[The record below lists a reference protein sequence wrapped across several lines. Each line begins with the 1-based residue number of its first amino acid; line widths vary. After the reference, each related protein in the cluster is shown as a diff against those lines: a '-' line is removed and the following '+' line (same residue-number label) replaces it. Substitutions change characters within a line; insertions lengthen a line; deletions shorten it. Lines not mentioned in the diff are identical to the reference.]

1 MSATTKSR
9 STTKKTHETPML
21 SLRAAVRE
29 GSVDVD
35 ARTVELIWT
44 TGAKGRRYSWDIG
57 SYMEELEV
65 SDTAVRLDR
74 LNNGAPLLD
83 THNQYELRA
92 VLAVVE
98 RAWIEGGQGHAL
110 VRFSKR
116 EDADVVFKDVADG
129 ILRNISVGYAVHRY
143 EVTESEDD
151 KLPTYRA
158 VDWEPMEL
166 SIVPIG
172 FDDGAKIR
180 SAKTSAEYE
189 GQRFN
194 TIFEVREASK
204 PSETPA
210 AVPTTQEEDAMTE
223 EEKRA
228 AEEAK
233 RAADETLRRE
243 SAEAERKRSLNIRT
257 MARKVQL
264 DDEAFVDDLVE
275 RGVSVAD
282 ASIALIDKVAEK
294 QSKDQPNT
302 RSSQPTVVTGGLD
315 VSVLNAKRSAMQNAL
330 LHRCDSK
337 IELVEAGR
345 EFRGMRLVDMAR
357 EFVEMAGGNARGMT
371 PQELARA
378 ALGCDRQAVR
388 AAGMHSTSDFPLLLG
403 STVNRTLRDAYTNA
417 PQTWRPL
424 GRQTTVPD
432 FRAVTRAA
440 LGDISAL
447 EAVKEHGEYKYGT
460 LSEDGA
466 PIKVAKFGKIIA
478 LTWETIVNDDLGALT
493 RIPAALGN
501 AAAATES
508 NVVWALLLGNPNFT
522 DGVPFY
528 DASHGNVAGSGGAI
542 NTTTLAAARAAMRK
556 QKSKAGEFLNLSPE
570 FLVVGPDKELE
581 AFQFTS
587 SVYVPAKNADIND
600 VRNASLTVIVDARIT
615 GNQWYLFA
623 APGGVDTFEYAY
635 LEGEQGVFTETRE
648 GFEVDGMEIKAR
660 LVFGAGWIDYRGAYK
675 NPGA

>member
-1 MSATTKSR
+1 MPTPNQVMTR
-9 STTKKTHETPML
+9 KTHETPAF
-21 SLRAAVRE
+21 SLRAAVRP
-29 GSVDVD
+29 GSVDID
-35 ARTVELIWT
+35 ARTVELTWT
-44 TGAKGRRYSWDIG
+44 TGAKGRRWSWDVG
-57 SYMEELEV
+57 SYMEELDV
-65 SDTAVRLDR
+65 SDGAVRLDR

-83 THNQYELRA
+83 THNQYQLSA

-98 RAWIEGGQGHAL
+98 RAWLEGGEGHAL

-116 EDADVVFKDVADG
+116 EDADVVFKDVVDG

-143 EVTESEDD
+143 EVVEEEDD

-158 VDWEPMEL
+158 VDWEPLEL
-166 SIVPIG
+166 SLVPIG
-172 FDDGAKIR
+172 FDDGAKVR
-180 SAKTSAEYE
+180 SAKTPAEYE
-189 GQRFN
+189 GQRFS
-194 TIFEVREASK
+194 TIFEVRSAVE
-204 PSETPA
+204 PIVEPA
-210 AVPTTQEEDAMTE
+210 AVPTIQEEDAMTE

-228 AEEAK
+228 AEE
-233 RAADETLRRE
+233 TLRRE
-243 SAEAERKRSLNIRT
+243 AAEAERKRSLNIRT

-264 DDEAFVDDLVE
+264 DDEAFVDDLIE
-275 RGVSVAD
+275 RGVSVSD

-294 QSKDQPNT
+294 QAKDQPNT

-315 VSVLNAKRSAMQNAL
+315 VTVLNAKRSAMQNAL
-330 LHRCDSK
+330 LHRCDVSVK
-337 IELVEAGR
+337 LEEAGR

-440 LGDISAL
+440 LGDIAAL
-447 EAVKEHGEYKYGT
+447 EQVKEHGEYKYGT

-478 LTWETIVNDDLGALT
+478 ITWETIVNDDLGALT

-522 DGVPFY
+522 DGSPFF
-528 DASHGNVAGSGGAI
+528 DATHGNVAGSGGAI

-556 QKSKAGEFLNLSPE
+556 QKSKAGEFLNLAPE

-581 AFQFTS
+581 AYQFTS
-587 SVYVPAKNADIND
+587 SNYVPAKNADIND

-615 GNQWYLFA
+615 GNQWYLYA
-623 APGGVDTFEYAY
+623 APGAVDTFEYAY

>member
-1 MSATTKSR
+1 MPTPSQATTN
-9 STTKKTHETPML
+9 KTHETPVL

-29 GSVDVD
+29 GSIDVE
-35 ARTVELIWT
+35 ARTVELTWT
-44 TGAKGRRYSWDIG
+44 TGAKGPRWNWDVG

-65 SDTAVRLDR
+65 SPEAVRMDR
-74 LNNGAPLLD
+74 LNNGAPLLNSHKCD
-83 THNQYELRA
+83 DLGD
-92 VLAVVE
+92 VIGVVE
-98 RAWIEGGQGHAL
+98 RAWLEGEQGHAL

-116 EDADVVFKDVADG
+116 DDAEKIFQDVQDK
-129 ILRNISVGYAVHRY
+129 ILRKISVKYVVHRY
-143 EVTESEDD
+143 QITEDSEE

-158 VDWEPMEL
+158 VDWEPLEL
-166 SIVPIG
+166 SVVPIA
-172 FDDGAKIR
+172 FDDGANIR
-180 SAKTSAEYE
+180 SAATPADYT
-189 GQRFN
+189 GRRFP
-194 TIFEVREASK
+194 TVFEVRSAVE
-204 PSETPA
+204 PIVEPA
-210 AVPTTQEEDAMTE
+210 AVPIIQEEVAMTE

-228 AEEAK
+228 A
-233 RAADETLRRE
+233 DEKLRRE
-243 SAEAERKRSLNIRT
+243 SAEEERKRSLTIRT
-257 MARKVQL
+257 MARKVGL
-264 DDEAFVDDLVE
+264 NDEAVVEDLIA
-275 RGVSVAD
+275 RGVSVSD
-282 ASIALIDKVAEK
+282 ASAALIDAVAER
-294 QSKDQPNT
+294 QNKDQPNT
-302 RSSQPTVVTGGLD
+302 RNSQPTNVNGGQDVTI
-315 VSVLNAKRSAMQNAL
+315 LNAKRSAMQNAL
-330 LHRCDSK
+330 LHRCDATVK
-337 IELVEAGR
+337 LEDAGR

-424 GRQTTVPD
+424 GRPTTVPD

-440 LGDISAL
+440 LGDIAAL
-447 EAVKEHGEYKYGT
+447 EQVKEHGEYKYGT

-478 LTWETIVNDDLGALT
+478 ITWETIVNDDLGALT

-508 NVVWALLLGNPNFT
+508 NVVWALLLGNPTFT

-528 DASHGNVAGSGGAI
+528 DAGHANLAASGGAI

-556 QKSKAGEFLNLSPE
+556 QKSKAGEFLNLAPE
-570 FLVVGPDKELE
+570 YLVVGPDKELE
-581 AFQFTS
+581 AYQFTS
-587 SVYVPAKNADIND
+587 SNYVPAKNADIND

-623 APGGVDTFEYAY
+623 APGSIDTFEYAY

-660 LVFGAGWIDYRGAYK
+660 LVFGAAWIDYRGAYK

>member
-1 MSATTKSR
+1 MPIPNQVMTR
-9 STTKKTHETPML
+9 KTHETPAF
-21 SLRAAVRE
+21 SLRAAVRPD
-29 GSVDVD
+29 SVDIEN
-35 ARTVELIWT
+35 RTVELIWT
-44 TGAKGRRYSWDIG
+44 TGAKGRRWSWDVG

-65 SDTAVRLDR
+65 SDVAVRLDR
-74 LNNGAPLLD
+74 LNNGAPLLGV
-83 THNQYELRA
+83 HNQYELGA

-98 RAWIEGGQGHAL
+98 RAWIADGVGHAL

-116 EDADVVFKDVADG
+116 EDADIVFKDVIDG
-129 ILRNISVGYAVHRY
+129 ILRNVSVGYAVHRY
-143 EVTESEDD
+143 ELIEEEDD

-158 VDWEPMEL
+158 VDWEPLEISL
-166 SIVPIG
+166 VPIG
-172 FDDGAKIR
+172 FDDGAKVR
-180 SAKTSAEYE
+180 SAKTPAEYT
-189 GQRFN
+189 GDRFK
-194 TIFEVREASK
+194 TIFEVREAAK
-204 PSETPA
+204 PSEEPA
-210 AVPTTQEEDAMTE
+210 AVPTIQEEDAMTE

-228 AEEAK
+228 AEE
-233 RAADETLRRE
+233 TLRRE
-243 SAEAERKRSLNIRT
+243 AAEGERLRSLTIRT
-257 MARKVQL
+257 MARKVKL
-264 DDEAFVDDLVE
+264 NDEVFVEDLIA
-275 RGVSVAD
+275 RGVPVSE
-282 ASIALIDKVAEK
+282 ASAALIDKVAE
-294 QSKDQPNT
+294 QQESTQPNT
-302 RSSQPTVVTGGLD
+302 RNSQQTIVTGGQDLA
-315 VSVLNAKRSAMQNAL
+315 VLTAKRSAMQNAL
-330 LHRCDSK
+330 LHRCDPK
-337 IELVEAGR
+337 IKLEDAGR

-357 EFVEMAGGNARGMT
+357 EFVEMSGGNARGMT

-440 LGDISAL
+440 LGDIAAL
-447 EAVKEHGEYKYGT
+447 EQVKEHGEYKYGT

-478 LTWETIVNDDLGALT
+478 ITWETIVNDDLGALT

-522 DGVPFY
+522 DGTPFF
-528 DASHGNVAGSGGAI
+528 DAAHGNVAGSGGAI

-570 FLVVGPDKELE
+570 YLVVGPDKELE

-615 GNQWYLFA
+615 GNQWYLYA
-623 APGGVDTFEYAY
+623 APGAVDTFEYAY

>member
-1 MSATTKSR
+1 MPTPNQVMTR
-9 STTKKTHETPML
+9 KTHETPAF
-21 SLRAAVRE
+21 SLRAAVRP
-29 GSVDVD
+29 GSVDID
-35 ARTVELIWT
+35 ARTVELTWT
-44 TGAKGRRYSWDIG
+44 TGAKGRRWSWDVG
-57 SYMEELEV
+57 SYMEELDV
-65 SDTAVRLDR
+65 SDGAVRLDR

-83 THNQYELRA
+83 THNQYQLSA

-98 RAWIEGGQGHAL
+98 RAWLEGGEGHAL

-116 EDADVVFKDVADG
+116 EDADVVFKDVVDG

-143 EVTESEDD
+143 EVVDEEDD

-158 VDWEPMEL
+158 VDWEPLEL
-166 SIVPIG
+166 SLVPIG
-172 FDDGAKIR
+172 FDDGAKVR
-180 SAKTSAEYE
+180 SAKTPAEYE
-189 GQRFN
+189 GHRFN
-194 TIFEVREASK
+194 TIFEVRSAVE
-204 PSETPA
+204 PTVEPA
-210 AVPTTQEEDAMTE
+210 AVPTIQEEDAMTE

-228 AEEAK
+228 AEDK
-233 RAADETLRRE
+233 LRRE
-243 SAEAERKRSLNIRT
+243 AADAERLRSLTIRT

-264 DDEAFVDDLVE
+264 DDEVFVEDLIA
-275 RGVSVAD
+275 RGVPVAD
-282 ASIALIDKVAEK
+282 ASAALIDKLAER
-294 QSKDQPNT
+294 QNKDQPET
-302 RSSQPTVVTGGLD
+302 RNSQPTVVTGGLD

-330 LHRCDSK
+330 LHRCDSDIK
-337 IELVEAGR
+337 LEEASR
-345 EFRGMRLVDMAR
+345 EFRGMRLIDMAR
-357 EFVEMAGGNARGMT
+357 EFVEMSGGNARGLT
-371 PQELARA
+371 YQELARA

-403 STVNRTLRDAYTNA
+403 STVNRTLRDAYANA

-424 GRQTTVPD
+424 GRKTSVPD

-447 EAVKEHGEYKYGT
+447 EQVKEHGEYKYGT

-478 LTWETIVNDDLGALT
+478 ITWEAIVNDDLDAFT
-493 RIPAALGN
+493 RVPQALGN

-522 DGVPFY
+522 DGTPYFHA
-528 DASHGNVAGSGGAI
+528 DHGNLAASGGAI

-556 QKSKAGEFLNLSPE
+556 QKSKAGEFLNLAPE
-570 FLVVGPDKELE
+570 YLVVGPDKELE
-581 AFQFTS
+581 AYQFTS

-600 VRNASLTVIVDARIT
+600 VRNASLIVIVDARIT
-615 GNQWYLFA
+615 GNQWYLYA
-623 APGGVDTFEYAY
+623 APSTIDTFEYAY
-635 LEGEQGVFTETRE
+635 LEGEEGVFTETRE

-660 LVFGAGWIDYRGAYK
+660 LVFGAANIDFRGAYK

>member
-1 MSATTKSR
+1 MPTPNQVMTR
-9 STTKKTHETPML
+9 KTHETPAF
-21 SLRAAVRE
+21 SLRAAVRP
-29 GSVDVD
+29 GSVDID
-35 ARTVELIWT
+35 ARTVELTWT
-44 TGAKGRRYSWDIG
+44 TGAKGRRWSWDVG
-57 SYMEELEV
+57 SYMEELDV
-65 SDTAVRLDR
+65 SDGAVRLDR

-83 THNQYELRA
+83 THNQYQLSA

-98 RAWIEGGQGHAL
+98 RAWLEGGEGHAL

-116 EDADVVFKDVADG
+116 EDADVVFKDVVDG

-143 EVTESEDD
+143 EVVEEEDD

-158 VDWEPMEL
+158 VDWEPLEL
-166 SIVPIG
+166 SLVPIG
-172 FDDGAKIR
+172 FDDGAKVR
-180 SAKTSAEYE
+180 SAKTPAEYE

-194 TIFEVREASK
+194 TIFEVRSAVE
-204 PSETPA
+204 PTVEPA
-210 AVPTTQEEDAMTE
+210 AVPTIQEEDAMTE

-228 AEEAK
+228 AEDK
-233 RAADETLRRE
+233 LRRE
-243 SAEAERKRSLNIRT
+243 AAEAERLRSLTIRT

-264 DDEAFVDDLVE
+264 DDEVFVEDLIA
-275 RGVSVAD
+275 RGVPVAD
-282 ASIALIDKVAEK
+282 ASAALIDKLAER
-294 QSKDQPNT
+294 QNKDQPET
-302 RSSQPTVVTGGLD
+302 RNSQPTVVTGGLD

-330 LHRCDSK
+330 LHRCDSSVK
-337 IELVEAGR
+337 LEETGR

-440 LGDISAL
+440 LGDIAAL
-447 EAVKEHGEYKYGT
+447 EQVKEHGEYKYGT

-478 LTWETIVNDDLGALT
+478 ITWETIVNDDLGALT

-522 DGVPFY
+522 DGNPFF

-556 QKSKAGEFLNLSPE
+556 QKSKAGEFLNLAPE

-581 AFQFTS
+581 AYQFTS
-587 SVYVPAKNADIND
+587 SNYVPAKNADIND

-615 GNQWYLFA
+615 GNQWYLYA
-623 APGGVDTFEYAY
+623 APGAVDTFEYAY

>member
-1 MSATTKSR
+1 MPTPNQVMTR
-9 STTKKTHETPML
+9 KTHETPML
-21 SLRAAVRE
+21 SLRAAVRP
-29 GSVDVD
+29 GSVDID
-35 ARTVELIWT
+35 ARTVELTWT
-44 TGAKGRRYSWDIG
+44 TGAKGRRWSWDVG
-57 SYMEELEV
+57 SYMEELDV
-65 SDTAVRLDR
+65 SEGAVRLDR

-83 THNQYELRA
+83 THNQYQLSA

-98 RAWIEGGQGHAL
+98 RAWLEGGEGHAL

-116 EDADVVFKDVADG
+116 DDADVVFKDVVDG

-143 EVTESEDD
+143 EVVEEEDD

-158 VDWEPMEL
+158 VDWEPLEL
-166 SIVPIG
+166 SLVPIG
-172 FDDGAKIR
+172 FDDGAKVR
-180 SAKTSAEYE
+180 SAKTPAEYE

-194 TIFEVREASK
+194 TIFEVRSAQSSTVE
-204 PSETPA
+204 PA
-210 AVPTTQEEDAMTE
+210 AVPTIQEEDAMTE

-228 AEEAK
+228 AEDK
-233 RAADETLRRE
+233 LRRE
-243 SAEAERKRSLNIRT
+243 AADAERLRSLTIRT

-264 DDEAFVDDLVE
+264 DDEVFVEDLIA
-275 RGVSVAD
+275 RGVPVAD
-282 ASIALIDKVAEK
+282 ASAALIDKLAER
-294 QSKDQPNT
+294 QNKDQPET
-302 RSSQPTVVTGGLD
+302 RNSQPTIVTGGLD

-330 LHRCDSK
+330 LHRCDSNIK
-337 IELVEAGR
+337 LEETGR

-440 LGDISAL
+440 LGDIAAL
-447 EAVKEHGEYKYGT
+447 EQVKEHGEYKYGT

-478 LTWETIVNDDLGALT
+478 ITWETIVNDDLGALT

-528 DASHGNVAGSGGAI
+528 HADHGNLAASGGAI

-615 GNQWYLFA
+615 GNQWYLFS
-623 APGGVDTFEYAY
+623 APGAVDTFEYAY

>member
-1 MSATTKSR
+1 MPTPNQVMTR
-9 STTKKTHETPML
+9 KTHETPML
-21 SLRAAVRE
+21 SLRAAVRP
-29 GSVDVD
+29 GSVDID
-35 ARTVELIWT
+35 ARTVELTWT
-44 TGAKGRRYSWDIG
+44 TGAKGRRWSWDVG
-57 SYMEELEV
+57 SYMEELDV
-65 SDTAVRLDR
+65 SEGAVRLDR

-83 THNQYELRA
+83 THNQYQLSA

-98 RAWIEGGQGHAL
+98 RAWLDGGEGHAL

-116 EDADVVFKDVADG
+116 EDADVVFKDVVDG

-143 EVTESEDD
+143 EVVEEEDD

-158 VDWEPMEL
+158 VDWEPLEL
-166 SIVPIG
+166 SLVPIG
-172 FDDGAKIR
+172 FDDGAKVR
-180 SAKTSAEYE
+180 SAKTPAEYE
-189 GQRFN
+189 GQRFH
-194 TIFEVREASK
+194 TIFEVREANQPTGK
-204 PSETPA
+204 TA
-210 AVPTTQEEDAMTE
+210 AVPTTPEDDAMTE

-233 RAADETLRRE
+233 RAAEETIRRQAEE
-243 SAEAERKRSLNIRT
+243 SERKRSLTIRS
-257 MARKVQL
+257 MAQKVKL
-264 DDEAFVDDLVE
+264 NDEAFVEDLVA
-275 RGVSVAD
+275 RGVSVAE
-282 ASIALIDKVAEK
+282 ASAALIDKIAET
-294 QSKDQPNT
+294 QNNTQPQT
-302 RSSQPTVVTGGLD
+302 RNSQPTIVNGGQD
-315 VSVLNAKRSAMQNAL
+315 VAILNAKRSAMQNAL
-330 LHRCDSK
+330 LHRCDATVK
-337 IELVEAGR
+337 LEDAGR

-403 STVNRTLRDAYTNA
+403 STVNRTLRDAYANA

-508 NVVWALLLGNPNFT
+508 NVVWALLLGNPNFA

-600 VRNASLTVIVDARIT
+600 VRNASLSVIVDARIT

-623 APGGVDTFEYAY
+623 APGSIDTFEYAY

>member
-1 MSATTKSR
+1 MTR
-9 STTKKTHETPML
+9 KTHETPAF
-21 SLRAAVRE
+21 SLRAAVRP
-29 GSVDVD
+29 GSVDID
-35 ARTVELIWT
+35 ARTVELTWT
-44 TGAKGRRYSWDIG
+44 TGAKGRRWSWDVG
-57 SYMEELEV
+57 SYMEELDV
-65 SDTAVRLDR
+65 SDGAVRLDR

-83 THNQYELRA
+83 THNQYQLSA

-98 RAWIEGGQGHAL
+98 RAWLEGGEGHAL

-116 EDADVVFKDVADG
+116 EDADVVFKDVVDG

-143 EVTESEDD
+143 EVVEAEDD

-158 VDWEPMEL
+158 VDWEPLEL
-166 SIVPIG
+166 SLVPIG
-172 FDDGAKIR
+172 FDDGAKVR
-180 SAKTSAEYE
+180 SAKTPAEYE

-194 TIFEVREASK
+194 TIFEVRSAVE
-204 PSETPA
+204 PTVEPA
-210 AVPTTQEEDAMTE
+210 AVPTIQEEDAMTE

-228 AEEAK
+228 AEDK
-233 RAADETLRRE
+233 LRRE
-243 SAEAERKRSLNIRT
+243 AAEAERLRSLTIRT
-257 MARKVQL
+257 MARKTQI
-264 DDEAFVDDLVE
+264 DDDVFVEDLIA
-275 RGVSVAD
+275 RGVPVAE
-282 ASIALIDKVAEK
+282 ASSALIDKLAER
-294 QSKDQPNT
+294 QNKDQPET
-302 RSSQPTVVTGGLD
+302 RNSQPTVVTGGLD

-330 LHRCDSK
+330 LHRCDSSVK
-337 IELVEAGR
+337 LEETGR

-440 LGDISAL
+440 LGDIAAL
-447 EAVKEHGEYKYGT
+447 EQVKEHGEYKYGT

-478 LTWETIVNDDLGALT
+478 ITWETIVNDDLGALT

-522 DGVPFY
+522 DGTPFF
-528 DASHGNVAGSGGAI
+528 DAAHGNVAGSGGAI

-556 QKSKAGEFLNLSPE
+556 QKSKAGEFLNLAPE

-581 AFQFTS
+581 AYQFTS
-587 SVYVPAKNADIND
+587 SNYVPAKNADIND

-615 GNQWYLFA
+615 GNQWYLYA
-623 APGGVDTFEYAY
+623 APGAVDTFEYAY

>member
-1 MSATTKSR
+1 MPTPNQVMTR
-9 STTKKTHETPML
+9 KTHETPML
-21 SLRAAVRE
+21 SLRAAVRP
-29 GSVDVD
+29 GSVDID
-35 ARTVELIWT
+35 ARTVELTWT
-44 TGAKGRRYSWDIG
+44 TGAKGRRWSWDVG
-57 SYMEELEV
+57 SYMEELDV
-65 SDTAVRLDR
+65 SEGAVRLDR

-83 THNQYELRA
+83 THNQYQLSA

-98 RAWIEGGQGHAL
+98 RAWLDGGEGHAL

-116 EDADVVFKDVADG
+116 EDADVVFKDVVDG

-143 EVTESEDD
+143 EVVEEEDD

-158 VDWEPMEL
+158 VDWEPLEL
-166 SIVPIG
+166 SLVPIG
-172 FDDGAKIR
+172 FDDGAKVR
-180 SAKTSAEYE
+180 SAKTPAEYE
-189 GQRFN
+189 GQRFH
-194 TIFEVREASK
+194 TIFEVRSAVE
-204 PSETPA
+204 PIVELA
-210 AVPTTQEEDAMTE
+210 AVPTTPEEDAMTE

-233 RAADETLRRE
+233 RAADETIRRQAEE
-243 SAEAERKRSLNIRT
+243 SERKRSLTIRS
-257 MARKVQL
+257 MAQKVKL
-264 DDEAFVDDLVE
+264 NDEPFVEDLVA

-282 ASIALIDKVAEK
+282 ASAALIDKIAETQNNTQPQTRNSQATIVNGGQDVA
-294 QSKDQPNT
+294 
-302 RSSQPTVVTGGLD
+302 
-315 VSVLNAKRSAMQNAL
+315 VLNAKRSAMQNAL
-330 LHRCDSK
+330 LHRCDTSVK
-337 IELVEAGR
+337 LEDAGR

-403 STVNRTLRDAYTNA
+403 STVNRTLRDAYANA

-440 LGDISAL
+440 LGDIAAL
-447 EAVKEHGEYKYGT
+447 EQVKEHGEYKYGT

-478 LTWETIVNDDLGALT
+478 ITWETIVNDDLGALT

-528 DASHGNVAGSGGAI
+528 DASHANVAASGGAI
-542 NTTTLAAARAAMRK
+542 NTTTLAAARASMRK
-556 QKSKAGEFLNLSPE
+556 QKSKAGEFLNLAPE
-570 FLVVGPDKELE
+570 YLVVGPDKELE
-581 AFQFTS
+581 AYQFTS
-587 SVYVPAKNADIND
+587 SNYVPAKNADIND

-623 APGGVDTFEYAY
+623 APGSIDTFEYAY

>member
-1 MSATTKSR
+1 MPTPNQATTN
-9 STTKKTHETPML
+9 KTHETPML
-21 SLRAAVRE
+21 SLRAAVRA
-29 GSVDVD
+29 GSVDVE
-35 ARTVELIWT
+35 ARTVELTWT
-44 TGAKGRRYSWDIG
+44 TGAKGRRWSWDVG

-65 SDTAVRLDR
+65 SEDAVRLDR
-74 LNNGAPLLD
+74 LNNGAPFLNA
-83 THNQYELRA
+83 HNSYELDD
-92 VLAVVE
+92 VIGVVE
-98 RAWIEGGQGHAL
+98 KAWIEGAEGRAL

-116 EDADVVFKDVADG
+116 DDVEKIFSDVQDG

-143 EVTESEDD
+143 EVTESADD

-166 SIVPIG
+166 SLVPIG
-172 FDDGAKIR
+172 FDDGGKFR
-180 SAKTSAEYE
+180 SAKTADEYK

-194 TIFEVREASK
+194 TIFEVREANQ
-204 PSETPA
+204 PTGTTA

-243 SAEAERKRSLNIRT
+243 SAEAERKRSLSIRT
-257 MARKVQL
+257 MARKVLL
-264 DDEAFVDDLVE
+264 DDEAFIDDLVE

-294 QSKDQPNT
+294 QTKDQPNT

-330 LHRCDSK
+330 LSRCDAGVK
-337 IELVEAGR
+337 LEEAGR

-357 EFVEMAGGNARGMT
+357 EFIEMAGGNARGMT
-371 PQELARA
+371 QQELARA

-388 AAGMHSTSDFPLLLG
+388 AAGMHTTSDFPLLLG
-403 STVNRTLRDAYTNA
+403 NTVNRTLRTGYENA

-424 GRQTTVPD
+424 GRKTTVPD

-447 EAVKEHGEYKYGT
+447 EKVKEHGEYKYGT
-460 LSEDGA
+460 LAEDGA
-466 PIKVAKFGKIIA
+466 PIKVAKYGKIIA
-478 LTWETIVNDDLGALT
+478 ITWETIVNDDLGALT
-493 RIPAALGN
+493 RIPAALGA

-522 DGVPFY
+522 DGVPYF
-528 DASHGNVAGSGGAI
+528 DAAHGNVAASGGAI

-556 QKSKAGEFLNLSPE
+556 QKSSAGEFLNLAPE

-581 AFQFTS
+581 AYQFTS

-615 GNQWYLFA
+615 GNQWYLYIS
-623 APGGVDTFEYAY
+623 PSTGDTFEYAY
-635 LEGEQGVFTETRE
+635 LEGEEGVFTETRE

-660 LVFGAGWIDYRGAYK
+660 LVFGAAQIDYRGAYK
-675 NPGA
+675 NPGQ

>member
-1 MSATTKSR
+1 MPTPNQATTN
-9 STTKKTHETPML
+9 KTHETPML
-21 SLRAAVRE
+21 SLRAAVRA

-35 ARTVELIWT
+35 ARTVELTWT
-44 TGAKGRRYSWDIG
+44 TGAKGRRWSWDVG

-65 SDTAVRLDR
+65 SEDAVRLDR
-74 LNNGAPLLD
+74 LNNGAPFLNA
-83 THNQYELRA
+83 HNSYELHD
-92 VLAVVE
+92 VIGVVE
-98 RAWIEGGQGHAL
+98 KAWIDGAEGRAL

-116 EDADVVFKDVADG
+116 DDVEKIFSDVQDG

-143 EVTESEDD
+143 EVTESADD

-166 SIVPIG
+166 SLVPIG
-172 FDDGAKIR
+172 FDDGGKFR
-180 SAKTSAEYE
+180 SAKTADEYK

-194 TIFEVREASK
+194 TIFEVREANQ
-204 PSETPA
+204 PTGTTA

-243 SAEAERKRSLNIRT
+243 SAEAERKRSLSIRT
-257 MARKVQL
+257 MARKVSL
-264 DDEAFVDDLVE
+264 NDEAFVDDLIE

-282 ASIALIDKVAEK
+282 ASSALIDKLAER
-294 QSKDQPNT
+294 QEKDQPNT
-302 RSSQPTVVTGGLD
+302 RNSQQTVVTGGQD
-315 VSVLNAKRSAMQNAL
+315 QTVLTAKREAMQNAL
-330 LHRCDSK
+330 LHRCDAK
-337 IELVEAGR
+337 IKLEDAGR

-357 EFVEMAGGNARGMT
+357 EFVEMSGGNARGMT

-388 AAGMHSTSDFPLLLG
+388 AAGMHTTSDFPLLLG

-440 LGDISAL
+440 LGDIAAL
-447 EAVKEHGEYKYGT
+447 EQVKEHGEYKYGT

-478 LTWETIVNDDLGALT
+478 ITWETIVNDDLGALT

-522 DGVPFY
+522 DGTPFF
-528 DASHGNVAGSGGAI
+528 DAAHGNVAGSGGAI

-556 QKSKAGEFLNLSPE
+556 QKSKAGEFLNLAPE
-570 FLVVGPDKELE
+570 YLVVGPDKELE
-581 AFQFTS
+581 AYQFTS
-587 SVYVPAKNADIND
+587 SNYVPAKNADIND

-615 GNQWYLFA
+615 GNQWYLYA
-623 APGGVDTFEYAY
+623 APGAVDTFEYAY

>member
-1 MSATTKSR
+1 MPTPNQVMTR
-9 STTKKTHETPML
+9 KTHETPML
-21 SLRAAVRE
+21 SLRAAVRP
-29 GSVDVD
+29 GSVDID
-35 ARTVELIWT
+35 ARTVELTWT
-44 TGAKGRRYSWDIG
+44 TGAKGRRWSWDVG
-57 SYMEELEV
+57 SYMEELDV
-65 SDTAVRLDR
+65 SDGAVRLDR

-83 THNQYELRA
+83 THNQYQLSA

-98 RAWIEGGQGHAL
+98 RAWLDGGEGHAL

-116 EDADVVFKDVADG
+116 EDADVVFKDVVDG

-143 EVTESEDD
+143 EVVEAEDD

-158 VDWEPMEL
+158 VDWEPLEL
-166 SIVPIG
+166 SLVPIG
-172 FDDGAKIR
+172 FDDGAKVR
-180 SAKTSAEYE
+180 SAKTPAEYE
-189 GQRFN
+189 GQRFH
-194 TIFEVREASK
+194 TIFEVRSAVE
-204 PSETPA
+204 PIVEPA
-210 AVPTTQEEDAMTE
+210 AVPIIQEEVAMTE

-228 AEEAK
+228 A
-233 RAADETLRRE
+233 DEKLRRE
-243 SAEAERKRSLNIRT
+243 SAEEERKRSLTIRT
-257 MARKVQL
+257 MARKVGL
-264 DDEAFVDDLVE
+264 DDETVVEDLIA
-275 RGVSVAD
+275 RGVSVSD
-282 ASIALIDKVAEK
+282 ASAALIDAVAER
-294 QSKDQPNT
+294 QNKDQPNT
-302 RSSQPTVVTGGLD
+302 RNSQPTSVNGGQD
-315 VSVLNAKRSAMQNAL
+315 VAVLNAKRSAMQNAL
-330 LHRCDSK
+330 LHRCDTSIK
-337 IELVEAGR
+337 LEDAGR

-403 STVNRTLRDAYTNA
+403 STVNRTLRDAYATA

-440 LGDISAL
+440 LGDIAAL
-447 EAVKEHGEYKYGT
+447 EQVKEHGEYKYGT

-478 LTWETIVNDDLGALT
+478 ITWETIVNDDLGALT

-508 NVVWALLLGNPNFT
+508 NVVWALLLGNPNFA

-528 DASHGNVAGSGGAI
+528 DAGHGNLAASGGAI
-542 NTTTLAAARAAMRK
+542 NTTTLAAARASMRK

-570 FLVVGPDKELE
+570 YLVVGPDKELE
-581 AFQFTS
+581 AYQFTS
-587 SVYVPAKNADIND
+587 TLYVPAKNADIND

-675 NPGA
+675 NQGN